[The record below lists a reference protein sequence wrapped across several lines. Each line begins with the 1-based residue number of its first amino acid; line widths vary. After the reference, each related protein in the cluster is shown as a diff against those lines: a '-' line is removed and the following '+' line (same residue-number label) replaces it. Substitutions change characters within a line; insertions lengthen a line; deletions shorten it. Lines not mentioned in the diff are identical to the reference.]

1 MKQIRFL
8 LVSLVILV
16 SMPIMLLAQTAT
28 PTPNPDITP
37 EVTPEIESVTIEIE
51 ASEGQEIDPPLTI
64 DLPEGWV
71 SLNSTLVIQDITG
84 LRILPYTIYA
94 GLVNEDTG
102 IGYIVLLW
110 GFSNVALMPDS
121 DNTTEVKIN
130 PFMDGLRLLRLALLE
145 PECTVGTDVEREYPI
160 GDQLGYGT
168 GFAAVGCPQTEDTR
182 GWFVSL
188 NVDNLN
194 FAFYVY
200 AEPLAS
206 MDGAE
211 DELQAILDTVRFDIP
226 GFLARAQAEAT
237 PEVTPETTITP

>member
-130 PFMDGLRLLRLALLE
+130 PLWMDCAY
-145 PECTVGTDVEREYPI
+145 CV
-160 GDQLGYGT
+160 
-168 GFAAVGCPQTEDTR
+168 
-182 GWFVSL
+182 
-188 NVDNLN
+188 
-194 FAFYVY
+194 
-200 AEPLAS
+200 
-206 MDGAE
+206 
-211 DELQAILDTVRFDIP
+211 
-226 GFLARAQAEAT
+226 
-237 PEVTPETTITP
+237 